1 MYKDQLQRYRSYR
14 NLLKYYDRK
23 LAEGITRESGV
34 DLQESRALC
43 AAKIV
48 AVENAIEGLTDPTER
63 LLLRLRYIEGKSW
76 TQIGFAIHYSP
87 SSVKRIHRRALKR
100 LEEVML
106 V

>member
-1 MYKDQLQRYRSYR
+1 MYVEQLKRYGSYK

-43 AAKIV
+43 AEKVVTI
-48 AVENAIEGLTDPTER
+48 ERAIESLPDPTER

-76 TQIGFAIHYSP
+76 TQVGFIIHYSP
-87 SSVKRIHRRALKR
+87 SSTKRIHRRALEHLR
-100 LEEVML
+100 EVKP
-106 V
+106 